1 MGLIALK
8 NNILNKKSSKLKNIG
23 LFLFFLY
30 YFCANL
36 LPISFY
42 SMRFLYVLLVFVLSF
57 SAQSQSV
64 SGIVNDENGKPISDV
79 LIRDLVSQT
88 HAHTDINGKFTL
100 EETKVND
107 SLQISKQ
114 GFITQTI
121 LLSSNDFLSIQLEE
135 KPFMLEEVRITNNLK
150 YLNTISKIDLEIQP
164 ISNSQDLLRKVPGLF
179 IGQHA
184 GGGKAEQIFLRG
196 FDCDHGTDINVS
208 VDGMPVNMVS
218 HAHGQGYADLHFV
231 IPETVDNIDFDKGSY
246 FVDKGDF
253 TTAGYV
259 GFNTKKALDKNT
271 ISFEGGQ
278 FDTFRTVALF
288 NLLNKENQSAYFAGE
303 YMMTNGYFDAPQNFN
318 RINLFGKYSAKM
330 ANGDK
335 LALSVSHFKS
345 QWDASGQIPDR
356 AVNDGTISHFGA
368 IDPNEGG
375 NTSRTNFNLQYDA
388 VVDENTHIKNSVYL
402 SKYDFELYS
411 NFTFF
416 LNDPVNGDQIR
427 QKENRTIVG
436 FQSEYNQKF
445 NDKWLFKLAAGL
457 RNDNNKDVELSHTLN
472 RKTVLDYLSLG
483 TVNQTNLF
491 AYTSFD
497 FTSGKWLINSGVR
510 LDYFKF
516 GYEDQLASTYTNQTQ
531 TKAIVSPKLN
541 FSYTQNESLQYFLK
555 LGKGFHSNDTRVVV
569 AQLGQKILPE
579 TYGAD
584 LGINW
589 KPFPRMIINS
599 AIWYLYL
606 AQEFVYVGDEAVVEP
621 SGKTARKGFD
631 FGFRYQ
637 LTNWLFW
644 NTDYTYTHA
653 RSIDEP
659 KGEDYLPLAP
669 VNTLVN
675 GFSVKNLK
683 GFSGSLRTR
692 FLGDRPANEDN
703 SVVAKGYCITDFS
716 VNYQIKK
723 VSIGL
728 NIDNIF
734 NTKWKETQFLTES
747 RLANETDPVEEIHF
761 TAGTPFN
768 ARLILK
774 YSW

>member
-1 MGLIALK
+1 
-8 NNILNKKSSKLKNIG
+8 
-23 LFLFFLY
+23 
-30 YFCANL
+30 
-36 LPISFY
+36 
-42 SMRFLYVLLVFVLSF
+42 MRFLLFFSIFILSF
-57 SAQSQSV
+57 SAQSQTI
-64 SGIVNDENGKPISDV
+64 SGIIKDGSGKPLSDV
-79 LIRDLVSQT
+79 LIRDLISKT
-88 HAHTDINGKFTL
+88 HAHSDINGKFIL
-100 EETKVND
+100 EETKIDD
-107 SLQISKQ
+107 SLQISKE
-114 GFITQTI
+114 GFITQKIKLFST
-121 LLSSNDFLSIQLEE
+121 DFLSIQLEE
-135 KPFMLEEVRITNNLK
+135 KPFLLEEVTITNNLK

-196 FDCDHGTDINVS
+196 FDCDHGTDINVT

-253 TTAGYV
+253 TTAGFV
-259 GFNTKKALDKNT
+259 GFNTKNALQNSSL
-271 ISFEGGQ
+271 SFEGGQ

-303 YMMTNGYFDAPQNFN
+303 YMMTDGYFDAPQNFN

-330 ANGDK
+330 NNGDK
-335 LALSVSHFKS
+335 LAILVSHFKS
-345 QWDASGQIPDR
+345 EWDASGQIPDR
-356 AVNDGTISHFGA
+356 AVNDGTISHYGA

-375 NTSRTNFNLQYDA
+375 NTGRTNFNLQYYA
-388 VVDENTHIKNSVYL
+388 KIDENTHIKNNAYL

-416 LNDPVNGDQIR
+416 LNDPVNGDQIK

-436 FQSEYNQKF
+436 FQSEYNERF
-445 NDKWLFKLAAGL
+445 SDKWLFKLGAGL

-483 TVNQTNLF
+483 NINQTNLF

-497 FTSGKWLINSGVR
+497 FTSGKWLINSGMR

-516 GYEDQLASTYTNQTQ
+516 GYEDQLAAVYTNQTQ
-531 TKAIVSPKLN
+531 TKAIISPKLN
-541 FSYTQNESLQYFLK
+541 FLYTQNDNLQYFLK
-555 LGKGFHSNDTRVVV
+555 LGKGFHSNDTRVVA
-569 AQLGQKILPE
+569 AQKGEKILPE

-589 KPFPRMIINS
+589 KPFPRMIVNC
-599 AIWYLYL
+599 AVWYLYL
-606 AQEFVYVGDEAVVEP
+606 AQEFVYVGDEAIVEP
-621 SGKTARKGFD
+621 GGKTERKGFD

-659 KGEDYLPLAP
+659 KGNDYLPLAP
-669 VNTLVN
+669 VHTLMN
-675 GFSVKNLK
+675 GFSVKDLK

-723 VSIGL
+723 VSIGV

-747 RLANETDPVEEIHF
+747 RLANEADPVEEIHF

>member
-1 MGLIALK
+1 M
-8 NNILNKKSSKLKNIG
+8 
-23 LFLFFLY
+23 
-30 YFCANL
+30 
-36 LPISFY
+36 
-42 SMRFLYVLLVFVLSF
+42 
-57 SAQSQSV
+57 
-64 SGIVNDENGKPISDV
+64 
-79 LIRDLVSQT
+79 
-88 HAHTDINGKFTL
+88 
-100 EETKVND
+100 
-107 SLQISKQ
+107 
-114 GFITQTI
+114 
-121 LLSSNDFLSIQLEE
+121 
-135 KPFMLEEVRITNNLK
+135 
-150 YLNTISKIDLEIQP
+150 EIQP
-164 ISNSQDLLRKVPGLF
+164 VSNSQDLMRKVPGLF

-231 IPETVDNIDFDKGSY
+231 IPETVDKIDFDKGSY
-246 FVDKGDF
+246 FAEKGDF
-253 TTAGYV
+253 TTAGYI
-259 GFNTKKALDKNT
+259 GFTTKEALST
-271 ISFEGGQ
+271 SAVSFEAGQ

-288 NLLNKENQSAYFAGE
+288 NLLHTENQSAYFAGE
-303 YMMTNGYFDAPQNFN
+303 YMMTDGYFDVPQNFN
-318 RINLFGKYSAKM
+318 RINLFAKYSAKTS
-330 ANGDK
+330 NGDK
-335 LALSVSHFKS
+335 MAVSLSHFTS

-356 AVNDGTISHFGA
+356 TVKDGTISHFGA

-375 NTSRTNFNLQYDA
+375 NTARTNFNLQYDSKI
-388 VVDENTHIKNSVYL
+388 DDHSHIKNNAYL

-416 LNDPVNGDQIR
+416 LNDPVNGDQIK
-427 QKENRTIVG
+427 QKENRTIIG
-436 FQSEYNQKF
+436 FQSEYNNKLSD
-445 NDKWLFKLAAGL
+445 NWLFKLGAGL

-472 RKTVLDYLSLG
+472 RKTVLEYLSLG
-483 TVNQTNLF
+483 DVNQSNLF
-491 AYTSFD
+491 AYSSFD
-497 FTSGKWLINSGVR
+497 FTSGKWLVSSGVR

-516 GYEDQLASTYTNQTQ
+516 GYEDQLTTAYTNQTQ
-531 TKAIVSPKLN
+531 TKAIVSPKLS
-541 FSYTQNESLQYFLK
+541 FLYTQNKTLQYFLK

-569 AQLGQKILPE
+569 QKGEKILPE

-584 LGINW
+584 LGVNW

-599 AIWYLYL
+599 AVWYLYL
-606 AQEFVYVGDEAVVEP
+606 AQEFVYVGDEAVVERG
-621 SGKTARKGFD
+621 GKTHRKGFD

-637 LTNWLFW
+637 FTNWLFW

-659 KGEDYLPLAP
+659 KGENYLPLAP
-669 VNTLVN
+669 VHTLTS
-675 GFSVKNLK
+675 GLSVKELH

-703 SVVAKGYCITDFS
+703 SVLAKGYCITDFS

-723 VSIGL
+723 ITVGI

-734 NTKWKETQFLTES
+734 DTKWKETQFLTET

>member
-1 MGLIALK
+1 MR
-8 NNILNKKSSKLKNIG
+8 
-23 LFLFFLY
+23 
-30 YFCANL
+30 L
-36 LPISFY
+36 LLLCSVIFISF
-42 SMRFLYVLLVFVLSF
+42 SVK
-57 SAQSQSV
+57 SQSV
-64 SGIVNDENGKPISDV
+64 SGVVNDAAGKPLSDV
-79 LIRDLVSQT
+79 LIRDLISKT

-100 EETKVND
+100 EEARPED
-107 SLQISKQ
+107 SLQVSKQ
-114 GFITQTI
+114 GFITQKI
-121 LLSSNDFLSIQLEE
+121 KLSSNDFLAVQLNE
-135 KPFMLEEVRITNNLK
+135 KPFLLEEVTITNNLK

-196 FDCDHGTDINVS
+196 FDCDHGTDINVA

-231 IPETVDNIDFDKGSY
+231 IPETVDNIDFNKGSY
-246 FVDKGDF
+246 FADKGDF
-253 TTAGYV
+253 TTAGFV
-259 GFNTKKALDKNT
+259 GFNTKNALQNSSV
-271 ISFEGGQ
+271 SFEGGQ

-303 YMMTNGYFDAPQNFN
+303 YMMTEGYFDAPQNFN
-318 RINLFGKYSAKM
+318 RINLFGKYAAKM
-330 ANGDK
+330 TNGDK

-356 AVNDGTISHFGA
+356 AVNDGTISHYGA

-375 NTSRTNFNLQYDA
+375 NTGRTNFNLQYDA
-388 VVDENTHIKNSVYL
+388 QIDENTHIKNTAYL

-416 LNDPVNGDQIR
+416 LNDPVNGDQIK

-436 FQSEYNQKF
+436 FQSEYNQKL
-445 NDKWLFKLAAGL
+445 NEKWLFKLGAGL

-483 TVNQTNLF
+483 NVNQTNLF
-491 AYTSFD
+491 TYSSLD
-497 FTSGKWLINSGVR
+497 FISGRWLVNGGLR

-516 GYEDQLASTYTNQTQ
+516 GYEDQLAPTYTNQTQ

-541 FSYTQNESLQYFLK
+541 FLYTQNEKLQYFLK
-555 LGKGFHSNDTRVVV
+555 LGKGFHSNDTRVAV
-569 AQLGQKILPE
+569 AQKGEKNLPE

-599 AIWYLYL
+599 AVWYLYL

-621 SGKTARKGFD
+621 SGKTERKGFD

-644 NTDYTYTHA
+644 NTDYTYTRA

-659 KGEDYLPLAP
+659 KGNDYLPLAP
-669 VNTLVN
+669 VHTLMN
-675 GFSVKNLK
+675 GFSVKDLK

-692 FLGDRPANEDN
+692 FLADRPANEDN
-703 SVVAKGYCITDFS
+703 SVIAKGYCITDFS

-723 VSIGL
+723 ISIGV

-734 NTKWKETQFLTES
+734 DTKWKETQFLTES
-747 RLANETDPVEEIHF
+747 RLAAETDPVEEIHF

>member
-1 MGLIALK
+1 MR
-8 NNILNKKSSKLKNIG
+8 
-23 LFLFFLY
+23 FLFF
-30 YFCANL
+30 F
-36 LPISFY
+36 S
-42 SMRFLYVLLVFVLSF
+42 VFILTF
-57 SAQSQSV
+57 SAKSQAV
-64 SGIVNDENGKPISDV
+64 SGTVNGANGKPLSDV
-79 LIRDLVSQT
+79 LIRNLIFKT

-100 EETKVND
+100 EETKIGD
-107 SLQISKQ
+107 SLQISEQ
-114 GFITQTI
+114 GFITQKI
-121 LLSSNDFLSIQLEE
+121 KLLSNENLSIQLEE
-135 KPFMLEEVRITNNLK
+135 KPFLLEEVTITNNLK

-164 ISNSQDLLRKVPGLF
+164 VSNSQDLLRKVPGLF

-196 FDCDHGTDINVS
+196 FDCDHGTDINVT

-246 FVDKGDF
+246 FADKGDF

-259 GFNTKKALDKNT
+259 GFNTKNALQNSSL
-271 ISFEGGQ
+271 SFEGGQ

-303 YMMTNGYFDAPQNFN
+303 YMMTDGYFDASQNFN
-318 RINLFGKYSAKM
+318 RINLFGKYAAKM
-330 ANGDK
+330 NNGDK
-335 LALSVSHFKS
+335 LTIAVSHFKS

-356 AVNDGTISHFGA
+356 AVNDGTISHYGA

-375 NTSRTNFNLQYDA
+375 NTGRTNFNLQYDA
-388 VVDENTHIKNSVYL
+388 KIDENTHIKNTAYL

-416 LNDPVNGDQIR
+416 LNDPVNGDQIK
-427 QKENRTIVG
+427 QKENRAIVG
-436 FQSEYNQKF
+436 FQSEYNEKLSE
-445 NDKWLFKLAAGL
+445 KWLFKLGAGL

-472 RKTVLDYLSLG
+472 RKTVLEYLSLG

-491 AYTSFD
+491 TYSSLD
-497 FTSGKWLINSGVR
+497 FTSGKWLINGGLR

-541 FSYTQNESLQYFLK
+541 FLYTQNDKLQYFLK

-569 AQLGQKILPE
+569 AQKGEKILPE

-621 SGKTARKGFD
+621 SGKTERKGFD

-653 RSIDEP
+653 RSIDES
-659 KGEDYLPLAP
+659 KGNDYLPLAP
-669 VNTLVN
+669 VHTLMN
-675 GFSVKNLK
+675 GFSVKDLK

-723 VSIGL
+723 VSIGV

>member
-1 MGLIALK
+1 MKFLAAFVCF
-8 NNILNKKSSKLKNIG
+8 ILS
-23 LFLFFLY
+23 
-30 YFCANL
+30 
-36 LPISFY
+36 IS
-42 SMRFLYVLLVFVLSF
+42 L
-57 SAQSQSV
+57 QSQSLN
-64 SGIVNDENGKPISDV
+64 GLIKDDRGKPLSDV
-79 LIRDLVSQT
+79 LVRDLVSKT
-88 HAHTDINGKFTL
+88 HAHTDSSGKFML
-100 EETKVND
+100 ENAVIGD

-114 GFITQTI
+114 EFVTQKII
-121 LLSSNDFLSIQLEE
+121 LTSFDFLTISLGE
-135 KPFMLEEVRITNNLK
+135 KPFLLEEVTITSSLK

-231 IPETVDNIDFDKGSY
+231 IPETVDNIDFNKGSY

-253 TTAGYV
+253 TTAGFV
-259 GFNTKKALDKNT
+259 GFNTKNALQNSSL
-271 ISFEGGQ
+271 SFEGGQ
-278 FDTFRTVALF
+278 FDTFRSVALF
-288 NLLNKENQSAYFAGE
+288 NLLSNENQSAYFAGE

-330 ANGDK
+330 KNGDK

-375 NTSRTNFNLQYDA
+375 TTGRSNFNLQYDA
-388 VVDENTHIKNSVYL
+388 RIDEDTHIKNTAYL

-416 LNDPVNGDQIR
+416 LNDPVNGDQIK

-436 FQSEYNQKF
+436 FESQYNDQL
-445 NDKWLFKLAAGL
+445 NDKWLFKLGAGI
-457 RNDNNKDVELSHTLN
+457 RNDSNKDVELSHTVN
-472 RKTVLDYLSLG
+472 RKTVLEYLSLG
-483 TVNQTNLF
+483 NVNQTNLF
-491 AYTSFD
+491 SYSSLD
-497 FTSGKWLINSGVR
+497 FTSGKWLINGGLR

-516 GYEDQLASTYTNQTQ
+516 GYEDQLAATYTNQTQ
-531 TKAIVSPKLN
+531 SKAILSPKLS
-541 FSYTQNESLQYFLK
+541 FLYTQNEKLQYFLK
-555 LGKGFHSNDTRVVV
+555 MGKGFHSNDTRVVV
-569 AQLGQKILPE
+569 AQKGEKILPE

-589 KPFPRMIINS
+589 KPFPRMIVNS
-599 AIWYLYL
+599 AVWYLYL

-621 SGKTARKGFD
+621 SGKTRRAGFD

-644 NTDYTYTHA
+644 NTDYTYSHA

-659 KGEDYLPLAP
+659 KGNDYLPLAP
-669 VNTLVN
+669 VHTVMN
-675 GFSVKNLK
+675 GFSVKDLK

-703 SVVAKGYCITDFS
+703 SVTAKGYCITDFS
-716 VNYQIKK
+716 VNYQIRKMS
-723 VSIGL
+723 VGI

-747 RLANETDPVEEIHF
+747 RLAGETDPVEEIHF
-761 TAGTPFN
+761 TAGTPFS

>member
-1 MGLIALK
+1 MK
-8 NNILNKKSSKLKNIG
+8 H
-23 LFLFFLY
+23 LFLFGVML
-30 YFCANL
+30 
-36 LPISFY
+36 
-42 SMRFLYVLLVFVLSF
+42 F
-57 SAQSQSV
+57 SYALQAQNIKGV
-64 SGIVNDENGKPISDV
+64 VNDENGKPLQEV
-79 LIRDLVSQT
+79 LIRNLNSKT
-88 HAHTDINGKFTL
+88 HAHSDNYGKFIVENSNL
-100 EETKVND
+100 ND
-107 SLQISKQ
+107 SLEVSKQ
-114 GFITQTI
+114 GFVTQRVKVDHTDSFSIT
-121 LLSSNDFLSIQLEE
+121 LNE
-135 KPFMLEEVRITNNLK
+135 KPFLLEEVTITNTLK

-164 ISNSQDLLRKVPGLF
+164 ISNSQDLMRKVPGLF

-196 FDCDHGTDINVS
+196 FDCDHGTDISVS

-246 FVDKGDF
+246 FADKGDF
-253 TTAGYV
+253 TTAGYI
-259 GFNTKKALDKNT
+259 GFNTKKALDKSSV
-271 ISFEGGQ
+271 SFEIGQ

-303 YMMTNGYFDAPQNFN
+303 YMMTDGYFDAPQNFN
-318 RINLFGKYSAKM
+318 RINLFGKYAAKL
-330 ANGDK
+330 NSGDK
-335 LALSVSHFKS
+335 LAISLSHFTSK
-345 QWDASGQIPDR
+345 WDASGQIPDR
-356 AVNDGTISHFGA
+356 AVNDGSISHFGA
-368 IDPNEGG
+368 IDSNEGG
-375 NTSRTNFNLQYDA
+375 NTSRTNLNLQYDSKI
-388 VVDENTHIKNSVYL
+388 DEVSQIKNTAFI

-411 NFTFF
+411 NFTFY
-416 LNDPVNGDQIR
+416 LNDPVNGDQIK
-427 QKENRTIVG
+427 QKDNRTIVG
-436 FQSEYNQKF
+436 FQSEYDRKL
-445 NDKWLFKLAAGL
+445 NDKWNFKLGAGL

-472 RKTVLDYLSLG
+472 RSTVLEYLSLG
-483 TVNQTNLF
+483 NVNQTNLYS
-491 AYTSFD
+491 YTGLEFI
-497 FTSGKWLINSGVR
+497 SGKWLINPGLR
-510 LDYFKF
+510 FDYLKF
-516 GYEDQLASTYTNQTQ
+516 NYEDQLAPELGNQAQ

-541 FSYTQNESLQYFLK
+541 FLYTQNNTLQYFLK
-555 LGKGFHSNDTRVVV
+555 LGKGFHSNDARVVIV
-569 AQLGQKILPE
+569 QKAQEILPE
-579 TYGAD
+579 SYGAD

-621 SGKTARKGFD
+621 SGKTERKGFD

-653 RSIDEP
+653 RAIDES
-659 KGEDYLPLAP
+659 KGNDYLPLAP
-669 VNTLVN
+669 VNTLTS
-675 GFSVKNLK
+675 GLSVKDLK

-734 NTKWKETQFLTES
+734 DTKWKETQFLTES

>member
-1 MGLIALK
+1 MR
-8 NNILNKKSSKLKNIG
+8 
-23 LFLFFLY
+23 FLFF
-30 YFCANL
+30 F
-36 LPISFY
+36 S
-42 SMRFLYVLLVFVLSF
+42 VFILSF
-57 SAQSQSV
+57 SAKSQAV
-64 SGIVNDENGKPISDV
+64 SGTVNDADGKPLSDV
-79 LIRDLVSQT
+79 LIRDLISKT

-100 EETKVND
+100 EKTKNDD

-114 GFITQTI
+114 GFITQKI
-121 LLSSNDFLSIQLEE
+121 KLSTTDLLSIQLEE
-135 KPFMLEEVRITNNLK
+135 KPFFLEEVTITNNLK

-164 ISNSQDLLRKVPGLF
+164 VSNSQDLLRKVPGLF

-196 FDCDHGTDINVS
+196 FDCDHGTDINVT

-259 GFNTKKALDKNT
+259 GFNTKNALQNSSL
-271 ISFEGGQ
+271 SFEGGQ

-303 YMMTNGYFDAPQNFN
+303 YMMTDGYFDAPQNFN
-318 RINLFGKYSAKM
+318 RINLFGKYAAKM
-330 ANGDK
+330 NNGDK
-335 LALSVSHFKS
+335 LAIAVSHFKS

-356 AVNDGTISHFGA
+356 AVNDGTISHYGA

-375 NTSRTNFNLQYDA
+375 NTGRTNFNLQYDA
-388 VVDENTHIKNSVYL
+388 KIDENTHIKNTAYW

-416 LNDPVNGDQIR
+416 LNDPVNGDQIK
-427 QKENRTIVG
+427 QKESRTIVG
-436 FQSEYNQKF
+436 FQSEYNEKL
-445 NDKWLFKLAAGL
+445 NEKWFFKLGAGL

-483 TVNQTNLF
+483 NVNQTNLF
-491 AYTSFD
+491 TYTSFD

-510 LDYFKF
+510 VDYFKF

-541 FSYTQNESLQYFLK
+541 FLYTQNDKLQYFLK

-569 AQLGQKILPE
+569 AQKGEKILPE

-589 KPFPRMIINS
+589 KPFPRMIVNS

-621 SGKTARKGFD
+621 SGKTERKGFD

-659 KGEDYLPLAP
+659 KGNDYLPLAP
-669 VNTLVN
+669 VHTLMN
-675 GFSVKNLK
+675 GFSVKDLK

-723 VSIGL
+723 VSIGI

>member
-1 MGLIALK
+1 MR
-8 NNILNKKSSKLKNIG
+8 
-23 LFLFFLY
+23 
-30 YFCANL
+30 L
-36 LPISFY
+36 LLSVFV
-42 SMRFLYVLLVFVLSF
+42 FFVLSF
-57 SAQSQSV
+57 SVKGQSV
-64 SGIVNDENGKPISDV
+64 IGFVTDANGKQLNDV
-79 LIRDLVSQT
+79 LIYNLTLKMHS
-88 HAHTDINGKFTL
+88 HTDNTGKFII
-100 EETKVND
+100 ENTKTED
-107 SLQISKQ
+107 SLQISKP
-114 GFITQTI
+114 GFITKKIKVQSSD
-121 LLSSNDFLSIQLEE
+121 LLLITLYE
-135 KPFMLEEVRITNNLK
+135 KPFLLEEVTITNNLK

-164 ISNSQDLLRKVPGLF
+164 ILNSQDLMRKVPGLF

-231 IPETVDNIDFDKGSY
+231 IPETVDKIDFDKGSY
-246 FVDKGDF
+246 FAEKGDF
-253 TTAGYV
+253 TTAGYI
-259 GFNTKKALDKNT
+259 GFSTKNVLENSSV
-271 ISFEGGQ
+271 SFEAGQ

-288 NLLNKENQSAYFAGE
+288 NLFHTENQSAYFAGE
-303 YMMTNGYFDAPQNFN
+303 YMMTDGYFDAPQNFN
-318 RINLFGKYSAKM
+318 RINLFAKYTAKM
-330 ANGDK
+330 NNGDK
-335 LALSVSHFKS
+335 IAVSLSHFTS

-375 NTSRTNFNLQYDA
+375 NTGRSNFNLQYDSKI
-388 VVDENTHIKNSVYL
+388 DDNSQIKNTAYL
-402 SKYDFELYS
+402 SKYDFELFS

-416 LNDPVNGDQIR
+416 LNDPVNGDRIK
-427 QKENRTIVG
+427 QKENRTIIG
-436 FQSEYNQKF
+436 FQSEYDNKLS
-445 NDKWLFKLAAGL
+445 DKWLFKLGAGL
-457 RNDNNKDVELSHTLN
+457 RNDNNKDVELSHTIN

-483 TVNQTNLF
+483 DVNQTNLF
-491 AYTSFD
+491 TYTSFD
-497 FTSGKWLINSGVR
+497 FTSGKWLINSGLR

-516 GYEDQLASTYTNQTQ
+516 GYEDQLAPTYTNQTQ
-531 TKAIVSPKLN
+531 TKAILSPKLS
-541 FSYTQNESLQYFLK
+541 FLYTQNKTLQYFLK

-569 AQLGQKILPE
+569 AQKGEKILPE

-589 KPFPRMIINS
+589 KPFPRMIINT

-621 SGKTARKGFD
+621 SGKTQRKGFD

-637 LTNWLFW
+637 FTNWLFW
-644 NTDYTYTHA
+644 NTDYTYTNA
-653 RSIDEP
+653 RSIDGP
-659 KGEDYLPLAP
+659 KGEDHLPLAP
-669 VNTLVN
+669 VHTLTS
-675 GFSVKNLK
+675 GLSVKDLK

-723 VSIGL
+723 VTVGI

-734 NTKWKETQFLTES
+734 DTRWKETQFLTET

>member
-1 MGLIALK
+1 MR
-8 NNILNKKSSKLKNIG
+8 S
-23 LFLFFLY
+23 
-30 YFCANL
+30 L
-36 LPISFY
+36 LAFGIFVFSY
-42 SMRFLYVLLVFVLSF
+42 SVQ
-57 SAQSQSV
+57 AQSV
-64 SGIVNDENGKPISDV
+64 SGVISSSDGKTVSDV
-79 LIRDLVSQT
+79 LIRNLISKM
-88 HAHTDINGKFTL
+88 HAHTDISGKFTL
-100 EETKVND
+100 EETNIGD

-114 GFITQTI
+114 GFISQKI
-121 LLSSNDFLSIQLEE
+121 KLLSSDQLSIQLEQ
-135 KPFMLEEVRITNNLK
+135 KPFLLEEVTITNSLK

-164 ISNSQDLLRKVPGLF
+164 VSNSQDLLRKVPGLF

-196 FDCDHGTDINVS
+196 FDCDHGTDINVT

-253 TTAGYV
+253 TTAGFV
-259 GFNTKKALDKNT
+259 GFNTKNALQNSS

-303 YMMTNGYFDAPQNFN
+303 YMMTDGYFDAPQNFN
-318 RINLFGKYSAKM
+318 RINLFGKYAAKM
-330 ANGDK
+330 NNGDK
-335 LALSVSHFKS
+335 LAIVVSHFKS

-356 AVNDGTISHFGA
+356 AVNDGTISHYGA
-368 IDPNEGG
+368 IDSNEGG
-375 NTSRTNFNLQYDA
+375 NTGRINFNLQYDPII
-388 VVDENTHIKNSVYL
+388 DENSHIKNTAYWT
-402 SKYDFELYS
+402 KYDFELYS

-416 LNDPVNGDQIR
+416 LNDPINGDQIK

-436 FQSEYNQKF
+436 FQSEYNQKL
-445 NDKWLFKLAAGL
+445 NEKWVFKLGVGL

-472 RKTVLDYLSLG
+472 RKTVLEYLSLG
-483 TVNQTNLF
+483 NVNQTNLF
-491 AYTSFD
+491 SYSSLD
-497 FTSGKWLINSGVR
+497 FVSGKWLINGGLR

-531 TKAIVSPKLN
+531 TKGIVSPKLN
-541 FSYTQNESLQYFLK
+541 FLYTQNDKLQYFLK
-555 LGKGFHSNDTRVVV
+555 LGKGFHSNDNRVVV
-569 AQLGQKILPE
+569 AQKGKKILPE

-589 KPFPRMIINS
+589 KPFPRMILNS
-599 AIWYLYL
+599 AVWYLYL

-621 SGKTARKGFD
+621 SGKTERKGFD

-659 KGEDYLPLAP
+659 KGNEYLPLAP
-669 VNTLVN
+669 VHTLMN
-675 GFSVKNLK
+675 GFSVKDLK

-703 SVVAKGYCITDFS
+703 SVAAKGYCITDFS

-723 VSIGL
+723 VSIGI
-728 NIDNIF
+728 NIDNVF

-747 RLANETDPVEEIHF
+747 RLASETDPVEEIHF
-761 TAGTPFN
+761 TAGRPFN

>member
-1 MGLIALK
+1 MR
-8 NNILNKKSSKLKNIG
+8 S
-23 LFLFFLY
+23 
-30 YFCANL
+30 L
-36 LPISFY
+36 LAFGIFVFSY
-42 SMRFLYVLLVFVLSF
+42 SVQ
-57 SAQSQSV
+57 AQSV
-64 SGIVNDENGKPISDV
+64 SGVISSSDGKTVSDV
-79 LIRDLVSQT
+79 LIRNLISKM
-88 HAHTDINGKFTL
+88 HAHTDISGKFTL
-100 EETKVND
+100 EETNIGD

-114 GFITQTI
+114 GFISQKI
-121 LLSSNDFLSIQLEE
+121 KLLSSDQLSIQLEQ
-135 KPFMLEEVRITNNLK
+135 KPFLLEEVTITNSLK

-164 ISNSQDLLRKVPGLF
+164 VSNSQDLLRKVPGLF

-196 FDCDHGTDINVS
+196 FDCDHGTDINVT

-253 TTAGYV
+253 TTAGFV
-259 GFNTKKALDKNT
+259 GFNTKNALQNSS

-303 YMMTNGYFDAPQNFN
+303 YMMTDGYFDAPQNFN
-318 RINLFGKYSAKM
+318 RINLFGKYAAKM
-330 ANGDK
+330 NNGDK
-335 LALSVSHFKS
+335 LAIVVSHFKS

-356 AVNDGTISHFGA
+356 AVNDGTISYYGA
-368 IDPNEGG
+368 IDSNEGG
-375 NTSRTNFNLQYDA
+375 NTGRINFNLQYDPII
-388 VVDENTHIKNSVYL
+388 DENSHIKNTAYWT
-402 SKYDFELYS
+402 KYDFELYS

-416 LNDPVNGDQIR
+416 LNDPINGDQIK

-436 FQSEYNQKF
+436 FQSEYNQKL
-445 NDKWLFKLAAGL
+445 NEKWVFKLGVGL

-472 RKTVLDYLSLG
+472 RKTVLEYLSLG
-483 TVNQTNLF
+483 NVNQTNLF
-491 AYTSFD
+491 SYSSLD
-497 FTSGKWLINSGVR
+497 FVSGKWLINGGLR

-531 TKAIVSPKLN
+531 TKGIVSPKLN
-541 FSYTQNESLQYFLK
+541 FLYTQNDKLQYFLK

-569 AQLGQKILPE
+569 AQKGKKILPE

-589 KPFPRMIINS
+589 KPFPRMILNS
-599 AIWYLYL
+599 AVWYLYL

-621 SGKTARKGFD
+621 SGKTERKGFD

-659 KGEDYLPLAP
+659 KGNEYLPLAP
-669 VNTLVN
+669 VHTLMN
-675 GFSVKNLK
+675 GFSVKDLK

-703 SVVAKGYCITDFS
+703 SVAAKGYCITDFS

-723 VSIGL
+723 VSIGI

-747 RLANETDPVEEIHF
+747 RLASETDPVEEIHF
-761 TAGTPFN
+761 TAGRPFN

>member
-1 MGLIALK
+1 MRL
-8 NNILNKKSSKLKNIG
+8 
-23 LFLFFLY
+23 LFVFVF
-30 YFCANL
+30 
-36 LPISFY
+36 
-42 SMRFLYVLLVFVLSF
+42 FVLSF
-57 SAQSQSV
+57 SVNAQSVTGTV
-64 SGIVNDENGKPISDV
+64 SDEKGKALSDV
-79 LIRDLVSQT
+79 LVRNLMSKS
-88 HAHTDINGKFTL
+88 HAHTDSTGKFTL
-100 EETKVND
+100 DNTKGQD
-107 SLQISKQ
+107 SIEISKENY
-114 GFITQTI
+114 QTKSMKVTASDLAVI
-121 LLSSNDFLSIQLEE
+121 VLNE
-135 KPFMLEEVRITNNLK
+135 KPFLLEEVTITSSLK

-253 TTAGYV
+253 TTAGFV
-259 GFNTKKALDKNT
+259 GFNTKNT
-271 ISFEGGQ
+271 LHNSSLSFEGGQ

-288 NLLNKENQSAYFAGE
+288 NLLSNENQSAYFAAE

-330 ANGDK
+330 NNGDK
-335 LALSVSHFKS
+335 LTLSVSHFKS

-375 NTSRTNFNLQYDA
+375 NTGRTNFNLQYDA
-388 VVDENTHIKNSVYL
+388 RIDEDTHIKNTAYL

-416 LNDPVNGDQIR
+416 LNDALNGDQIK

-436 FQSEYNQKF
+436 FQSEYNEKL
-445 NDKWLFKLAAGL
+445 NDKWLFKLGAGL
-457 RNDNNKDVELSHTLN
+457 RNDSNKDVELSHTLN
-472 RKTVLDYLSLG
+472 RKTVLEYLSLG
-483 TVNQTNLF
+483 NVNQTNLF
-491 AYTSFD
+491 SYSSLD
-497 FTSGKWLINSGVR
+497 FTSGKWLINAGLR

-531 TKAIVSPKLN
+531 SKAILSPKLN
-541 FSYTQNESLQYFLK
+541 FLYTQKEKLQYFLK
-555 LGKGFHSNDTRVVV
+555 IGKGFHSNDTRVVV
-569 AQLGQKILPE
+569 AQKGEKILPE

-584 LGINW
+584 LGFNW
-589 KPFPRMIINS
+589 KPFPRMIVNS

-621 SGKTARKGFD
+621 SGKTQRAGFD

-659 KGEDYLPLAP
+659 KGNDYLPLAP
-669 VNTLVN
+669 VHTLMN
-675 GFSVKNLK
+675 GFSIKDLK

-716 VNYQIKK
+716 VNYQIRK
-723 VSIGL
+723 VSVGI

-747 RLANETDPVEEIHF
+747 RLASETDPVEEIHF
-761 TAGTPFN
+761 TAGTPFS

>member
-1 MGLIALK
+1 MCITCCFIFVLLSIAFDAV
-8 NNILNKKSSKLKNIG
+8 IR
-23 LFLFFLY
+23 LFLRGIFIPLF
-30 YFCANL
+30 
-36 LPISFY
+36 
-42 SMRFLYVLLVFVLSF
+42 MRFLVFFGFLILSF
-57 SAQSQSV
+57 AVKAQSVTGTV
-64 SGIVNDENGKPISDV
+64 SDEKGKALSDV
-79 LIRDLVSQT
+79 LVRNLMSKS
-88 HAHTDINGKFTL
+88 HAHTDSTGKFTL
-100 EETKVND
+100 DNTKAQD
-107 SLQISKQ
+107 SIEISKESY
-114 GFITQTI
+114 QTKSMKVTDSDLAVI
-121 LLSSNDFLSIQLEE
+121 FLDE
-135 KPFMLEEVRITNNLK
+135 KPFLLEEVTITNSLK

-253 TTAGYV
+253 TTAGFV
-259 GFNTKKALDKNT
+259 GFNTKNALQNSSL
-271 ISFEGGQ
+271 SFEGGQ

-288 NLLNKENQSAYFAGE
+288 NLLSKENQSAYFAGE
-303 YMMTNGYFDAPQNFN
+303 YMMTDGYFDAPQNFN

-330 ANGDK
+330 NNGDK

-375 NTSRTNFNLQYDA
+375 NTGRTNFNLQYDA
-388 VVDENTHIKNSVYL
+388 RIDEDTHIKNTAYL

-416 LNDPVNGDQIR
+416 LNDALNGDQIK

-436 FQSEYNQKF
+436 FQSEYNEKL
-445 NDKWLFKLAAGL
+445 NDKWLFKIGAGL
-457 RNDNNKDVELSHTLN
+457 RNDSDKDVELSHTLN
-472 RKTVLDYLSLG
+472 RNTVLEYLSLG
-483 TVNQTNLF
+483 NVNQTNLF
-491 AYTSFD
+491 SYSSLD
-497 FTSGKWLINSGVR
+497 FTSGKWLVNGGLR

-516 GYEDQLASTYTNQTQ
+516 GYEDQLATTYTNQAQ
-531 TKAIVSPKLN
+531 TKTIVSPKLN
-541 FSYTQNESLQYFLK
+541 FLYTQNEKLQYFLK
-555 LGKGFHSNDTRVVV
+555 IGKGFHSNDTRVVV
-569 AQLGQKILPE
+569 AQKGEKILPE

-584 LGINW
+584 LGFNW
-589 KPFPRMIINS
+589 KPFPRMIVNS

-621 SGKTARKGFD
+621 SGKTQREGFD

-659 KGEDYLPLAP
+659 KGNDYLPLAP
-669 VNTLVN
+669 VHTLMN
-675 GFSVKNLK
+675 GFSIKDLK

-716 VNYQIKK
+716 VNYQIRK
-723 VSIGL
+723 VSLGI

-747 RLANETDPVEEIHF
+747 RLASESDPVEEIHF

>member
-1 MGLIALK
+1 MKFLAAFGCF
-8 NNILNKKSSKLKNIG
+8 ILS
-23 LFLFFLY
+23 
-30 YFCANL
+30 
-36 LPISFY
+36 IS
-42 SMRFLYVLLVFVLSF
+42 L
-57 SAQSQSV
+57 QSQSL
-64 SGIVNDENGKPISDV
+64 NGLIKDDRGTPISDV
-79 LIRDLVSQT
+79 LVRDLVSKT
-88 HAHTDINGKFTL
+88 HAHTDSSGKFTL
-100 EETKVND
+100 ENAVIGD

-114 GFITQTI
+114 EFVTQKII
-121 LLSSNDFLSIQLEE
+121 LTSFDFLTISLGE
-135 KPFMLEEVRITNNLK
+135 KPFLLEEVTITKSLK

-164 ISNSQDLLRKVPGLF
+164 ISNSQDLLRKVHGLF

-253 TTAGYV
+253 TTAGFV
-259 GFNTKKALDKNT
+259 GFNTKNALPNSLL
-271 ISFEGGQ
+271 SFEGGQ

-288 NLLNKENQSAYFAGE
+288 NLLSNENQSAYFAGE
-303 YMMTNGYFDAPQNFN
+303 YMMTDGYFDAPQNFN

-330 ANGDK
+330 NNGDK

-375 NTSRTNFNLQYDA
+375 NTGRTNFNLQYDA
-388 VVDENTHIKNSVYL
+388 RIDEDTHIKNTAYL

-416 LNDPVNGDQIR
+416 LNDPVNGDQIK

-436 FQSEYNQKF
+436 FQSEYNEKL
-445 NDKWLFKLAAGL
+445 NDKWLFKLGAGL
-457 RNDNNKDVELSHTLN
+457 RNDNNKNVELSHTVN
-472 RKTVLDYLSLG
+472 RNTVLEYLSLG
-483 TVNQTNLF
+483 NVNQTNLF
-491 AYTSFD
+491 SYSSLD
-497 FTSGKWLINSGVR
+497 FTSGKWLINGGLR

-516 GYEDQLASTYTNQTQ
+516 GYEDQLAEAYTNQTQ
-531 TKAIVSPKLN
+531 SKAILSPKLS
-541 FSYTQNESLQYFLK
+541 FLYTQNEKLQYFLK
-555 LGKGFHSNDTRVVV
+555 MGKGFHSNDTRVVV
-569 AQLGQKILPE
+569 AQKGEKILPE

-589 KPFPRMIINS
+589 KPFPRMIVNS
-599 AIWYLYL
+599 AVWYLYL

-621 SGKTARKGFD
+621 SGKTQREGFD

-644 NTDYTYTHA
+644 NTDYTYSHA
-653 RSIDEP
+653 RAIDEP
-659 KGEDYLPLAP
+659 KGNDYLPLAP
-669 VNTLVN
+669 VHTVMN
-675 GFSVKNLK
+675 GFSVKDLK

-703 SVVAKGYCITDFS
+703 SVTAKGYCITDFS
-716 VNYQIKK
+716 VNYQIRK
-723 VSIGL
+723 VSVGI

-734 NTKWKETQFLTES
+734 NTKWKETQFLTQT

>member
-1 MGLIALK
+1 
-8 NNILNKKSSKLKNIG
+8 
-23 LFLFFLY
+23 
-30 YFCANL
+30 
-36 LPISFY
+36 
-42 SMRFLYVLLVFVLSF
+42 MRLSLVFIVFIWSF
-57 SAQSQSV
+57 SAKAQSV
-64 SGIVNDENGKPISDV
+64 SGVVTTADGKALSDV
-79 LIRDLVSQT
+79 MLYNCSSKT
-88 HAHTDINGKFTL
+88 HAHSDRKGRFIL
-100 EETKVND
+100 ENTKTED
-107 SLQISKQ
+107 SLQVTKQ
-114 GFITQTI
+114 GYSTKKIKVSDTET
-121 LLSSNDFLSIQLEE
+121 LSVVLEE
-135 KPFMLEEVRITNNLK
+135 KSFLLEEVTITNNLK

-164 ISNSQDLLRKVPGLF
+164 ISNSQDLMRKVPGLF

-231 IPETVDNIDFDKGSY
+231 IPETVDKIDFDKGAY
-246 FVDKGDF
+246 FADKGDF
-253 TTAGYV
+253 TTAGYI
-259 GFNTKKALDKNT
+259 GFSTKEAIST
-271 ISFEGGQ
+271 SAVSFEAGQ
-278 FDTFRTVALF
+278 FDTFRTLALF
-288 NLLNKENQSAYFAGE
+288 NLLHTENQSAYFAGE
-303 YMMTNGYFDAPQNFN
+303 YMMTDGYFDAPQNFN
-318 RINLFGKYSAKM
+318 RINLFAKYSAKTS
-330 ANGDK
+330 NGDK
-335 LALSVSHFKS
+335 LAVSLSHFTS

-375 NTSRTNFNLQYDA
+375 NTARTNFNLQYDSRI
-388 VVDENTHIKNSVYL
+388 DEHSHIKNSAYL

-416 LNDPVNGDQIR
+416 LNDPVNGDQIK
-427 QKENRTIVG
+427 QKENRTIIG
-436 FQSEYNQKF
+436 FQSEYNNKL
-445 NDKWLFKLAAGL
+445 NDKWLFKLGAGL
-457 RNDNNKDVELSHTLN
+457 RNDNNKDVELSHTVN

-483 TVNQTNLF
+483 NLNQTNLF
-491 AYTSFD
+491 TYTSFD
-497 FTSGKWLINSGVR
+497 FTSGKWLVSSGVR

-516 GYEDQLASTYTNQTQ
+516 GYEDQLAPTYINQTQ
-531 TKAIVSPKLN
+531 TKAIVSPKLS
-541 FSYTQNESLQYFLK
+541 FLYTQNKTLQYFLK

-569 AQLGQKILPE
+569 AQKGEKILPE

-589 KPFPRMIINS
+589 KPFPRMIVNS
-599 AIWYLYL
+599 AVWYLYL
-606 AQEFVYVGDEAVVEP
+606 AQEFVYVGDEAVVERG
-621 SGKTARKGFD
+621 GKTQRKGFD

-669 VNTLVN
+669 VHTLTS
-675 GFSVKNLK
+675 GLSVKDLH

-723 VSIGL
+723 ITVGI

-734 NTKWKETQFLTES
+734 DTKWKETQFLTET

>member
-1 MGLIALK
+1 MRLLFV
-8 NNILNKKSSKLKNIG
+8 IG
-23 LFLFFLY
+23 IF
-30 YFCANL
+30 
-36 LPISFY
+36 I
-42 SMRFLYVLLVFVLSF
+42 LSF
-57 SAQSQSV
+57 SIKAQS
-64 SGIVNDENGKPISDV
+64 VNGV
-79 LIRDLVSQT
+79 V
-88 HAHTDINGKFTL
+88 TDINGKPLNDVMVYNFFSKVHAHSDVNGKFVL
-100 EETKVND
+100 ENTKSDD
-107 SLQISKQ
+107 SLRVTKQ
-114 GFITQTI
+114 GYVAKNIK
-121 LLSSNDFLSIQLEE
+121 LSNNEMLSIIIDE
-135 KPFMLEEVRITNNLK
+135 KSFLLEEVTITNNLK
-150 YLNTISKIDLEIQP
+150 YLNTISKIDFQIQP
-164 ISNSQDLLRKVPGLF
+164 ISNSQDLMRKIPGLF

-231 IPETVDNIDFDKGSY
+231 IPETVDKIDFDKGSY
-246 FVDKGDF
+246 FADKGDF
-253 TTAGYV
+253 TTAGYI
-259 GFNTKKALDKNT
+259 GFITKEKLDNSAV
-271 ISFEGGQ
+271 SFEVGQ

-288 NLLNKENQSAYFAGE
+288 NLLHTENQSAYFAGE
-303 YMMTNGYFDAPQNFN
+303 YMMTDGYFDAPQNFN
-318 RINLFGKYSAKM
+318 RINLFAKYTAKVN
-330 ANGDK
+330 NGDK
-335 LALSVSHFKS
+335 LAVSLSHFTS

-375 NTSRTNFNLQYDA
+375 TTGRTNFNLQYDSKI
-388 VVDENTHIKNSVYL
+388 DDKSQIKNSAYL
-402 SKYDFELYS
+402 SKYDFELFS

-416 LNDPVNGDQIR
+416 LNDPVNGDQIK
-427 QKENRTIVG
+427 QKENRTILG
-436 FQSEYNQKF
+436 FQSEYDRKINE
-445 NDKWLFKLAAGL
+445 KWFFKLGAGL
-457 RNDNNKDVELSHTLN
+457 RNDNNKDVELSHTVN

-483 TVNQTNLF
+483 NVNQSNLF
-491 AYTSFD
+491 TYTSFD
-497 FTSGKWLINSGVR
+497 FTSGKWLINSGLR

-516 GYEDQLASTYTNQTQ
+516 GYEDQLAPTYSNQTQ
-531 TKAIVSPKLN
+531 SKAILSPKLN
-541 FSYTQNESLQYFLK
+541 FLYTENTTLQYFLK
-555 LGKGFHSNDTRVVV
+555 MGKGFHSNDTRVVV
-569 AQLGQKILPE
+569 AQKGQEILPE

-584 LGINW
+584 IGINW
-589 KPFPRMIINS
+589 KPFPRMIVNS

-621 SGKTARKGFD
+621 SGQTERKGFD

-644 NTDYTYTHA
+644 NTDYTYTYA
-653 RSIDEP
+653 RSMDEP
-659 KGEDYLPLAP
+659 KGNDYLPLAP
-669 VNTLVN
+669 VHTLMN
-675 GFSVKNLK
+675 GISVKDLY

-723 VSIGL
+723 ISIGL

-734 NTKWKETQFLTES
+734 DTKWKETQFLTET

>member
-1 MGLIALK
+1 M
-8 NNILNKKSSKLKNIG
+8 
-23 LFLFFLY
+23 
-30 YFCANL
+30 
-36 LPISFY
+36 
-42 SMRFLYVLLVFVLSF
+42 SF
-57 SAQSQSV
+57 SVKSQSV
-64 SGIVNDENGKPISDV
+64 NGVVTDANGKPLNDVMIYNFISKV
-79 LIRDLVSQT
+79 HGHS
-88 HAHTDINGKFTL
+88 DISGKFVL
-100 EETKVND
+100 ENTKPED
-107 SLQISKQ
+107 SLRVTKQ
-114 GFITQTI
+114 GYVTKNTTI
-121 LLSSNDFLSIQLEE
+121 SNAEMLSIILDE
-135 KPFMLEEVRITNNLK
+135 KLFLLEEVTITNSLK
-150 YLNTISKIDLEIQP
+150 YLNTISKIDFEIQP
-164 ISNSQDLLRKVPGLF
+164 ISNSQDLMRKVPGLF

-196 FDCDHGTDINVS
+196 FDCDHGTDINVT

-231 IPETVDNIDFDKGSY
+231 IPETVDKIDFDKGSY
-246 FVDKGDF
+246 FADKGDF

-259 GFNTKKALDKNT
+259 GFNTKEVLTNNAV
-271 ISFEGGQ
+271 SFEAGQ

-288 NLLNKENQSAYFAGE
+288 NLLHTENQSAYFAGE
-303 YMMTNGYFDAPQNFN
+303 YMMTDGYFDAPQNFN
-318 RINLFGKYSAKM
+318 RINLFAKYTAKVN
-330 ANGDK
+330 NGDK
-335 LALSVSHFKS
+335 LAVSLSHFTS

-375 NTSRTNFNLQYDA
+375 NTGRTNFNLQYDSKI
-388 VVDENTHIKNSVYL
+388 DDHSHIKNNAFL

-416 LNDPVNGDQIR
+416 LNDPVNGDQIK

-436 FQSEYNQKF
+436 FQSEYNNKLS
-445 NDKWLFKLAAGL
+445 DKWLFKLGAGL
-457 RNDNNKDVELSHTLN
+457 RNDNNKDVELSHTVN

-483 TVNQTNLF
+483 NVNQTNLF
-491 AYTSFD
+491 TYISFD
-497 FTSGKWLINSGVR
+497 FTSGKWLINSGLR

-516 GYEDQLASTYTNQTQ
+516 GYEDQLAPTYTNQTQ

-541 FSYTQNESLQYFLK
+541 FLYTENNTLQYFLK

-569 AQLGQKILPE
+569 AQKGQEILPE
-579 TYGAD
+579 TYGGD

-589 KPFPRMIINS
+589 KPFPRMIVNS

-621 SGKTARKGFD
+621 SGQTERKGFD

-653 RSIDEP
+653 RSMDEP
-659 KGEDYLPLAP
+659 KGNDYLPLAP
-669 VNTLVN
+669 VHTLMN
-675 GFSVKNLK
+675 GISVKDLY

-723 VSIGL
+723 ISIGL

-734 NTKWKETQFLTES
+734 DTKWKETQFLTET
-747 RLANETDPVEEIHF
+747 RLANETEPVEEIHF

>member
-1 MGLIALK
+1 MRL
-8 NNILNKKSSKLKNIG
+8 
-23 LFLFFLY
+23 LFVLGIFILFFSV
-30 YFCANL
+30 N
-36 LPISFY
+36 
-42 SMRFLYVLLVFVLSF
+42 
-57 SAQSQSV
+57 AQS
-64 SGIVNDENGKPISDV
+64 VNGVITDINGKTIDDV
-79 LIRDLVSQT
+79 LIRNLVSKT
-88 HAHTDINGKFTL
+88 HAHSDINGKFTIENTNL
-100 EETKVND
+100 QD

-114 GFITQTI
+114 GFITLNIKVENNDVLNI
-121 LLSSNDFLSIQLEE
+121 LLEE
-135 KPFMLEEVRITNNLK
+135 KTFLLEEVKIINNLK

-164 ISNSQDLLRKVPGLF
+164 ISNSQDLMRKVPGLF

-196 FDCDHGTDINVS
+196 FDCDHGTDISVS

-218 HAHGQGYADLHFV
+218 HGHGQGYADLHFV
-231 IPETVDNIDFDKGSY
+231 IPETVDNIDFDKGAY
-246 FVDKGDF
+246 FADKGDF
-253 TTAGYV
+253 NTAGYIA
-259 GFNTKKALDKNT
+259 FNTKKVLKNSSV
-271 ISFEGGQ
+271 SFELGQ
-278 FDTFRTVALF
+278 FDTYRTVALF
-288 NLLNKENQSAYFAGE
+288 NLLNTENQSAYFAGE
-303 YMMTNGYFDAPQNFN
+303 YMMTDGYFDAPQNFN
-318 RINLFGKYSAKM
+318 RINLFGKYAAKLN
-330 ANGDK
+330 NGDQIAIS
-335 LALSVSHFKS
+335 LSHFTS

-356 AVNDGTISHFGA
+356 AVKSGMISHFGA
-368 IDPNEGG
+368 IDSNEGG
-375 NTSRTNFNLQYDA
+375 NTGRTNINLQYDSKI
-388 VVDENTHIKNSVYL
+388 DDYSQIKNTAYL
-402 SKYDFELYS
+402 SKYDFELFS

-427 QKENRTIVG
+427 QRDNRTIVG
-436 FQSEYNQKF
+436 FQSEYDRKI
-445 NDKWLFKLAAGL
+445 NDNWSFKLGAGL
-457 RNDNNKDVELSHTLN
+457 RNDNNKGLELSHTVN
-472 RKTVLDYLSLG
+472 RKTVLEYLSLG
-483 TVNQTNLF
+483 DVNQTNLF
-491 AYTSFD
+491 SYASAD
-497 FTSGKWLINSGVR
+497 FTTGKWLMNAGLR

-516 GYEDQLASTYTNQTQ
+516 GYEDQLAPTYSNQTQ

-541 FSYTQNESLQYFLK
+541 FLYTQDNTLQYFLK
-555 LGKGFHSNDTRVVV
+555 LGKGFHSNDARVVV
-569 AQLGQKILPE
+569 AQKGQKILPE

-589 KPFPRMIINS
+589 KPFPRMIVNS

-621 SGKTARKGFD
+621 SGKTERKGFD
-631 FGFRYQ
+631 FGLRYQ
-637 LTNWLFW
+637 FTNWLFW

-659 KGEDYLPLAP
+659 KGQDYLPLAP
-669 VNTLVN
+669 VHTLTS
-675 GFSVKNLK
+675 GLSVKDLK

-723 VSIGL
+723 VSIGI

-734 NTKWKETQFLTES
+734 DTKWKETQFLTET
-747 RLANETDPVEEIHF
+747 RLANETEPVDEIHF

>member
-1 MGLIALK
+1 MRLLFVIGIF
-8 NNILNKKSSKLKNIG
+8 ILS
-23 LFLFFLY
+23 
-30 YFCANL
+30 
-36 LPISFY
+36 
-42 SMRFLYVLLVFVLSF
+42 LSIK
-57 SAQSQSV
+57 AQS
-64 SGIVNDENGKPISDV
+64 VNGVVK
-79 LIRDLVSQT
+79 
-88 HAHTDINGKFTL
+88 DINGKPLNDVMVYNFFSKVHAHSDVNGKFVL
-100 EETKVND
+100 ENTKSDD
-107 SLQISKQ
+107 SLRVTKQ
-114 GFITQTI
+114 GYITENI
-121 LLSSNDFLSIQLEE
+121 KVSSNEMLSIILDE
-135 KPFMLEEVRITNNLK
+135 KSFLLEEVTITNNLK
-150 YLNTISKIDLEIQP
+150 YLNTISKIDFQIQP
-164 ISNSQDLLRKVPGLF
+164 ISNSQDLMRKVPGLF

-231 IPETVDNIDFDKGSY
+231 IPETVDKIDFDKGSY
-246 FVDKGDF
+246 FADKGDF
-253 TTAGYV
+253 TTAGYI
-259 GFNTKKALDKNT
+259 GFMTKEKLDNSAV
-271 ISFEGGQ
+271 SFEAGQ

-288 NLLNKENQSAYFAGE
+288 NLLHTENQSAYFAGE
-303 YMMTNGYFDAPQNFN
+303 YMMTDGYFDAPQNFN
-318 RINLFGKYSAKM
+318 RINLFAKYTAKVT
-330 ANGDK
+330 NGDK
-335 LALSVSHFKS
+335 LAVSLSHFTS
-345 QWDASGQIPDR
+345 EWDASGQIPDR
-356 AVNDGTISHFGA
+356 AVNDGMISHFGA

-375 NTSRTNFNLQYDA
+375 TTGRTNFNLQYDSKI
-388 VVDENTHIKNSVYL
+388 DDKSQIKNSAYL
-402 SKYDFELYS
+402 SKYDFELFS

-416 LNDPVNGDQIR
+416 FNDPVNGDQIK
-427 QKENRTIVG
+427 QKENRTILG
-436 FQSEYNQKF
+436 FQSEYDRKINE
-445 NDKWLFKLAAGL
+445 KWFFKLGAGL
-457 RNDNNKDVELSHTLN
+457 RNDSNKDVELSHTVN

-483 TVNQTNLF
+483 NVNQSNLF
-491 AYTSFD
+491 TYTSFD
-497 FTSGKWLINSGVR
+497 FTSGKWLINSGLR

-516 GYEDQLASTYTNQTQ
+516 GYEDQLAPTYSNQTQ
-531 TKAIVSPKLN
+531 SKAILSPKLN
-541 FSYTQNESLQYFLK
+541 FLYTENTTLQYFLK
-555 LGKGFHSNDTRVVV
+555 IGKGFHSNDTRVVV
-569 AQLGQKILPE
+569 AQKGQEILPE

-589 KPFPRMIINS
+589 KPFPRMIVNS

-621 SGKTARKGFD
+621 SGQTERKGFD

-659 KGEDYLPLAP
+659 KGNAYLPLAP
-669 VNTLVN
+669 VHTLMN
-675 GFSVKNLK
+675 GISVKDLYR
-683 GFSGSLRTR
+683 FSGSLRTR

-703 SVVAKGYCITDFS
+703 SVIAKGYCITDFS

-734 NTKWKETQFLTES
+734 DTKWKETQFLTET
-747 RLANETDPVEEIHF
+747 RLATETDLVEEIHF

>member
-1 MGLIALK
+1 
-8 NNILNKKSSKLKNIG
+8 
-23 LFLFFLY
+23 
-30 YFCANL
+30 
-36 LPISFY
+36 
-42 SMRFLYVLLVFVLSF
+42 MRFLLFIFILSF
-57 SAQSQSV
+57 STNAQSV
-64 SGIVNDENGKPISDV
+64 SGIINNADGKPLSDV
-79 LIRDLVSQT
+79 LIRDLVSKT

-100 EETKVND
+100 EQTKTDD

-114 GFITQTI
+114 GYITQKI
-121 LLSSNDFLSIQLEE
+121 KLSSDTFLSIQLEE
-135 KPFMLEEVRITNNLK
+135 KPFLLEEVTITNSLK

-164 ISNSQDLLRKVPGLF
+164 VSNSQDLLRKVPGLF

-196 FDCDHGTDINVS
+196 FDCDHGTDINVT

-231 IPETVDNIDFDKGSY
+231 IPETVDKIDFDKGSY

-259 GFNTKKALDKNT
+259 GFTTKDALQNSSV
-271 ISFEGGQ
+271 SFEGGQ

-303 YMMTNGYFDAPQNFN
+303 YMMTDGYFDAPQNFN

-330 ANGDK
+330 TNGDR
-335 LALSVSHFKS
+335 LAISVSHFKS

-356 AVNDGTISHFGA
+356 AVNDGTISHYGA

-375 NTSRTNFNLQYDA
+375 NTGRTNFNLQYDA
-388 VVDENTHIKNSVYL
+388 KIDENSQIKNTAYL

-416 LNDPVNGDQIR
+416 LNDPVNGDQIK

-436 FQSEYNQKF
+436 FQSEYNQKL
-445 NDKWLFKLAAGL
+445 NEKWLFKLGAGL
-457 RNDNNKDVELSHTLN
+457 RNDNNKDVELSHTVN
-472 RKTVLDYLSLG
+472 RKTVLEYLSLG
-483 TVNQTNLF
+483 NVNQTNLF
-491 AYTSFD
+491 AYSSLD
-497 FTSGKWLINSGVR
+497 FTSGKWLVNGGLR

-516 GYEDQLASTYTNQTQ
+516 GYEDQLAPTYSNQTQ
-531 TKAIVSPKLN
+531 TKAIVSAKLN
-541 FSYTQNESLQYFLK
+541 FLYTQNDKINYFLK

-569 AQLGQKILPE
+569 AQKGEKILPE

-589 KPFPRMIINS
+589 KPFSRMIINS
-599 AIWYLYL
+599 AVWYLYL

-621 SGKTARKGFD
+621 SGKTERKGFD

-653 RSIDEP
+653 RAIDEP
-659 KGEDYLPLAP
+659 KGNDYLPLAP
-669 VNTLVN
+669 AHTLMN
-675 GFSVKNLK
+675 GFSVKDLK

-747 RLANETDPVEEIHF
+747 RLANETDSVEEIHF

>member
-1 MGLIALK
+1 
-8 NNILNKKSSKLKNIG
+8 
-23 LFLFFLY
+23 
-30 YFCANL
+30 
-36 LPISFY
+36 
-42 SMRFLYVLLVFVLSF
+42 MRFLFLLFIFILSF
-57 SAQSQSV
+57 STNAQSV
-64 SGIVNDENGKPISDV
+64 SGIINNADGKPLSDV
-79 LIRDLVSQT
+79 LIRDLVSKT

-100 EETKVND
+100 EQTKTDD

-114 GFITQTI
+114 GYITQKI
-121 LLSSNDFLSIQLEE
+121 KLSSDTFLSIQLEE
-135 KPFMLEEVRITNNLK
+135 KPFLLEEVTITNSLK

-164 ISNSQDLLRKVPGLF
+164 VSNSQDLLRKVPGLF

-196 FDCDHGTDINVS
+196 FDCDHGTDINVT

-231 IPETVDNIDFDKGSY
+231 IPETVDKIDFDKGSY

-259 GFNTKKALDKNT
+259 GFTTKNALQNSSV
-271 ISFEGGQ
+271 SFEGGQ

-303 YMMTNGYFDAPQNFN
+303 YMMTDGYFDAPQNFN

-330 ANGDK
+330 TNGNR
-335 LALSVSHFKS
+335 LAISVSHFKS

-356 AVNDGTISHFGA
+356 AVNDGTISHYGA

-375 NTSRTNFNLQYDA
+375 NTGRTNFNLQYDA
-388 VVDENTHIKNSVYL
+388 KIDENSQIKNTVYL

-416 LNDPVNGDQIR
+416 LNDPVNGDQIK

-436 FQSEYNQKF
+436 FQSEYDQKL
-445 NDKWLFKLAAGL
+445 NEKWLFKLGAGL
-457 RNDNNKDVELSHTLN
+457 RNDNNKDVELSHTVN
-472 RKTVLDYLSLG
+472 RKTVLEYLSLG
-483 TVNQTNLF
+483 NVNQTNLF
-491 AYTSFD
+491 AYSSLD
-497 FTSGKWLINSGVR
+497 FTSGKWLVNGGLR

-516 GYEDQLASTYTNQTQ
+516 GYEDQLAPTYSNQTQ

-541 FSYTQNESLQYFLK
+541 FLYTQNDKINYFLK
-555 LGKGFHSNDTRVVV
+555 LGKGFHSNDTRVVA
-569 AQLGQKILPE
+569 AQKGEKILPE

-589 KPFPRMIINS
+589 KPFSRMIINS
-599 AIWYLYL
+599 AVWYLYL

-621 SGKTARKGFD
+621 SGKTERKGFD

-653 RSIDEP
+653 RAIDEP
-659 KGEDYLPLAP
+659 KGNDYLPLAP
-669 VNTLVN
+669 AHTLMN
-675 GFSVKNLK
+675 GFSVKDLK

-747 RLANETDPVEEIHF
+747 RLANETDSVEEIHF

>member
-1 MGLIALK
+1 MRLLFV
-8 NNILNKKSSKLKNIG
+8 IG
-23 LFLFFLY
+23 IF
-30 YFCANL
+30 
-36 LPISFY
+36 I
-42 SMRFLYVLLVFVLSF
+42 MSF
-57 SAQSQSV
+57 SVKSQSV
-64 SGIVNDENGKPISDV
+64 NGVVTDANGKPLNDVMIYNFISKV
-79 LIRDLVSQT
+79 HGHS
-88 HAHTDINGKFTL
+88 DISGKFVL
-100 EETKVND
+100 ENTKPED
-107 SLQISKQ
+107 SLRVTKQ
-114 GFITQTI
+114 GYVTKNTTI
-121 LLSSNDFLSIQLEE
+121 SNAEMLSIILDE
-135 KPFMLEEVRITNNLK
+135 KLFLLEEVTITNSLK
-150 YLNTISKIDLEIQP
+150 YLNTISKIDFEIQP
-164 ISNSQDLLRKVPGLF
+164 ISNSQDLMRKVPGLF

-196 FDCDHGTDINVS
+196 FDCDHGTDINVT

-231 IPETVDNIDFDKGSY
+231 IPETVDKIDFDKGSY
-246 FVDKGDF
+246 FADKGDF

-259 GFNTKKALDKNT
+259 GFNTKEVLTNNAV
-271 ISFEGGQ
+271 SFEAGQ

-288 NLLNKENQSAYFAGE
+288 NLLHTENQSAYFAGE
-303 YMMTNGYFDAPQNFN
+303 YMMTDGYFDAPQNFN
-318 RINLFGKYSAKM
+318 RINLFAKYTAKVN
-330 ANGDK
+330 NGDK
-335 LALSVSHFKS
+335 LAVSLSHFTS

-375 NTSRTNFNLQYDA
+375 NTGRTNFNLQYDSKI
-388 VVDENTHIKNSVYL
+388 DDHSHIKNNAFL

-416 LNDPVNGDQIR
+416 LNDPVNGDQIK

-436 FQSEYNQKF
+436 FQSEYNNKLS
-445 NDKWLFKLAAGL
+445 DKWLFKLGAGL
-457 RNDNNKDVELSHTLN
+457 RNDNNKDVELSHTVN

-483 TVNQTNLF
+483 NVNQTNLF
-491 AYTSFD
+491 TYISFD
-497 FTSGKWLINSGVR
+497 FTSGKWLINSGLR

-516 GYEDQLASTYTNQTQ
+516 GYEDQLAPTYTNQTQ

-541 FSYTQNESLQYFLK
+541 FLYTENNTLQYFLK

-569 AQLGQKILPE
+569 AQKGQEILPE
-579 TYGAD
+579 TYGGD

-589 KPFPRMIINS
+589 KPFPRMIVNS

-621 SGKTARKGFD
+621 SGQTERKGFD

-653 RSIDEP
+653 RSMDEP
-659 KGEDYLPLAP
+659 KGNDYLPLAP
-669 VNTLVN
+669 VHTLMN
-675 GFSVKNLK
+675 GISVKDLY

-723 VSIGL
+723 ISIGL

-734 NTKWKETQFLTES
+734 DTKWKETQFLTET
-747 RLANETDPVEEIHF
+747 RLANETEPVEEIHF

>member
-1 MGLIALK
+1 MR
-8 NNILNKKSSKLKNIG
+8 
-23 LFLFFLY
+23 FLFF
-30 YFCANL
+30 F
-36 LPISFY
+36 S
-42 SMRFLYVLLVFVLSF
+42 VFILTF
-57 SAQSQSV
+57 SAKSQAV
-64 SGIVNDENGKPISDV
+64 SGTLNGANGKPLSDV
-79 LIRDLVSQT
+79 LIRNLISKT

-100 EETKVND
+100 EETKIGD

-114 GFITQTI
+114 GFITQKI
-121 LLSSNDFLSIQLEE
+121 KLLSNENLSIQFEE
-135 KPFMLEEVRITNNLK
+135 KPFLLEEVTITNNLK

-164 ISNSQDLLRKVPGLF
+164 VSNSQDLLRKVPGLF
-179 IGQHA
+179 IGQHE

-246 FVDKGDF
+246 FADKGDF

-259 GFNTKKALDKNT
+259 GFNTKNALQNSSL
-271 ISFEGGQ
+271 SFEGGQ

-303 YMMTNGYFDAPQNFN
+303 YMMTDGYFDAPQNFN
-318 RINLFGKYSAKM
+318 RINLFGKYAAKM
-330 ANGDK
+330 NNGDK
-335 LALSVSHFKS
+335 LAIAVSHFKS

-356 AVNDGTISHFGA
+356 AVNDGTISHYGA

-375 NTSRTNFNLQYDA
+375 NTGRTNFNLQYDA
-388 VVDENTHIKNSVYL
+388 KIDENTHIKNTAYL

-416 LNDPVNGDQIR
+416 LNDPANGDQIK

-436 FQSEYNQKF
+436 FQSEYNEKLSE
-445 NDKWLFKLAAGL
+445 KWLFKLGAGL

-472 RKTVLDYLSLG
+472 RKTVLEYLSLG

-491 AYTSFD
+491 TYSSLD
-497 FTSGKWLINSGVR
+497 FTSGKWLINGGLR

-516 GYEDQLASTYTNQTQ
+516 GYEDQLAAAYTNQTQ
-531 TKAIVSPKLN
+531 TKAIVSPKMN
-541 FSYTQNESLQYFLK
+541 FLYTQNDKLQYFLK

-569 AQLGQKILPE
+569 AQKGEKILPE

-589 KPFPRMIINS
+589 KPFPRMIVNS

-621 SGKTARKGFD
+621 SGKTERKGFD

-653 RSIDEP
+653 RAIDEP
-659 KGEDYLPLAP
+659 KGNDYLPLAP
-669 VNTLVN
+669 VHTLMN
-675 GFSVKNLK
+675 GFSVKDLK

-723 VSIGL
+723 ISIGV

>member
-1 MGLIALK
+1 MK
-8 NNILNKKSSKLKNIG
+8 QF
-23 LFLFFLY
+23 LFLFFCL
-30 YFCANL
+30 F
-36 LPISFY
+36 SFA
-42 SMRFLYVLLVFVLSF
+42 LH
-57 SAQSQSV
+57 AQSLK
-64 SGIVNDENGKPISDV
+64 GYIADEKGKPLNDA
-79 LIRDLVSQT
+79 LIRNLMSKT
-88 HAHTDINGKFTL
+88 HAHSDNKGTFIL
-100 EETKVND
+100 ENTSLND
-107 SLQISKQ
+107 SLEISKQ
-114 GFITQTI
+114 GFITLKI
-121 LLSSNDFLSIQLEE
+121 KAEKLDSFSAVLIEKAFL
-135 KPFMLEEVRITNNLK
+135 LEEVKISNNLK

-164 ISNSQDLLRKVPGLF
+164 VSNSQDLLRKVPGLF

-196 FDCDHGTDINVS
+196 FDCDHGTDINIT

-218 HAHGQGYADLHFV
+218 HAHGQGYSDLHFV
-231 IPETVDNIDFDKGSY
+231 IPETVDNIDFDKGAY
-246 FVDKGDF
+246 FADKGDF

-259 GFNTKKALDKNT
+259 SFNTKNALQNSS

-278 FDTFRTVALF
+278 FDTFRTVAMF

-303 YMMTNGYFDAPQNFN
+303 YMMTNGYFDAPQNFS

-330 ANGDK
+330 ENGDR
-335 LALSVSHFKS
+335 LAVSVSHFKS

-356 AVNDGTISHFGA
+356 AVNDGTISHYGA
-368 IDPNEGG
+368 IDSNEGG
-375 NTSRTNFNLQYDA
+375 NTDRTNFNLQYEA
-388 VVDENTHIKNSVYL
+388 KIDENTHIKSTAYL
-402 SKYDFELYS
+402 SRYDFELYS

-416 LNDPVNGDQIR
+416 LNDLLNGDQIK
-427 QKENRTIVG
+427 QKENRSIIG
-436 FQSEYNQKF
+436 FQSEYDQKI
-445 NDKWLFKLAAGL
+445 NEKWRFKLGAGL

-472 RKTVLDYLSLG
+472 RKTVLEYLSLG
-483 TVNQTNLF
+483 NVNQTNLF
-491 AYTSFD
+491 SYASLD
-497 FTSGKWLINSGVR
+497 FRSRKWLINSGLR

-516 GYEDQLASTYTNQTQ
+516 GYEDQLAVAYSNQTQ

-541 FSYTQNESLQYFLK
+541 FLYTQDDKLQYFLK

-569 AQLGQKILPE
+569 AQKGEKILPE

-621 SGKTARKGFD
+621 SGKTERKGFD
-631 FGFRYQ
+631 FGIRYQ
-637 LTNWLFW
+637 LASWLFW

-653 RSIDEP
+653 RAIDEP
-659 KGEDYLPLAP
+659 KGNDYLPLSP
-669 VNTLVN
+669 KNTLMS
-675 GFSVKNLK
+675 GLSVKDLK

-716 VNYQIKK
+716 VNYQIRK
-723 VSIGL
+723 VSIGV

-747 RLANETDPVEEIHF
+747 RLAYEIDPVEEIHF

-774 YSW
+774 YAW

>member
-1 MGLIALK
+1 
-8 NNILNKKSSKLKNIG
+8 
-23 LFLFFLY
+23 
-30 YFCANL
+30 
-36 LPISFY
+36 
-42 SMRFLYVLLVFVLSF
+42 MRFLFLLFIFILSF
-57 SAQSQSV
+57 STNAQSV
-64 SGIVNDENGKPISDV
+64 SGIINNADGKPLSDV
-79 LIRDLVSQT
+79 LIRDLVSKT

-100 EETKVND
+100 EQTKTND

-114 GFITQTI
+114 GYITQKI
-121 LLSSNDFLSIQLEE
+121 KLSSDAFLSIQLEE
-135 KPFMLEEVRITNNLK
+135 KPFLLEEVTITNSLK

-164 ISNSQDLLRKVPGLF
+164 VSNSQDLLRKVPGLF

-196 FDCDHGTDINVS
+196 FDCDHGTDINVT

-231 IPETVDNIDFDKGSY
+231 IPETVDKIDFDKGSY

-259 GFNTKKALDKNT
+259 GFTTKNALQNSSV
-271 ISFEGGQ
+271 SFEGGQ
-278 FDTFRTVALF
+278 FDTFRTAALF

-303 YMMTNGYFDAPQNFN
+303 YMMTDGYFDAPQNFN

-330 ANGDK
+330 TNGNR
-335 LALSVSHFKS
+335 LAISVSHFKS

-356 AVNDGTISHFGA
+356 AVNDGTISHYGA

-375 NTSRTNFNLQYDA
+375 NTGRTNFNLQYDA
-388 VVDENTHIKNSVYL
+388 KIDENSQIKNTVYL

-416 LNDPVNGDQIR
+416 LNDPVNGDQIK

-436 FQSEYNQKF
+436 FQSEYNQKL
-445 NDKWLFKLAAGL
+445 NEKWLFKLGAGL
-457 RNDNNKDVELSHTLN
+457 RNDNNKDVELSHTVN
-472 RKTVLDYLSLG
+472 RKTVLEYLSLG
-483 TVNQTNLF
+483 NVNQTNLF
-491 AYTSFD
+491 AYSSLD
-497 FTSGKWLINSGVR
+497 FTSGKWLVNGGLR

-516 GYEDQLASTYTNQTQ
+516 GYEDQLAPTYSNQTQ

-541 FSYTQNESLQYFLK
+541 FLYTQNDKINYFLK

-569 AQLGQKILPE
+569 AQKGEKILPE

-589 KPFPRMIINS
+589 KPFSRMIINS
-599 AIWYLYL
+599 AVWYLYL

-621 SGKTARKGFD
+621 SGKTERKGFD

-653 RSIDEP
+653 RAIDEP
-659 KGEDYLPLAP
+659 KGNDYLPLAP
-669 VNTLVN
+669 AHTLMN
-675 GFSVKNLK
+675 GFSVKDLK

-747 RLANETDPVEEIHF
+747 RLANETDSVEEIHF

-768 ARLILK
+768 VRLILK

>member
-1 MGLIALK
+1 M
-8 NNILNKKSSKLKNIG
+8 KSLSA
-23 LFLFFLY
+23 LFF
-30 YFCANL
+30 F
-36 LPISFY
+36 I
-42 SMRFLYVLLVFVLSF
+42 LSV
-57 SAQSQSV
+57 SIHAQSV
-64 SGIVNDENGKPISDV
+64 NGTVNDGSGKSLSEV
-79 LIRDLVSQT
+79 LIRDLTSKT
-88 HAHTDINGKFTL
+88 HAHTDANGKFTL
-100 EETKVND
+100 EGVEVND
-107 SLQISKQ
+107 SLLITKK
-114 GFITQTI
+114 GFSPQKIK
-121 LLSSNDFLSIQLEE
+121 LASLDFLTISINE
-135 KPFMLEEVRITNNLK
+135 KPFLLEEVKISNNLK
-150 YLNTISKIDLEIQP
+150 YLNTISKIDFEIQP

-196 FDCDHGTDINVS
+196 FDCDHGTDINIT

-218 HAHGQGYADLHFV
+218 HAHGQGYSDLHFV
-231 IPETVDNIDFDKGSY
+231 IPETVDNIDFDKGAY

-259 GFNTKKALDKNT
+259 GFNTKNALQNSS

-278 FDTFRTVALF
+278 FDTFRTVAMF

-303 YMMTNGYFDAPQNFN
+303 YMMTDGYFDAPQNFS
-318 RINLFGKYSAKM
+318 RINLFGKYNAKM
-330 ANGDK
+330 ENGDR
-335 LALSVSHFKS
+335 LTISVSHFKS

-368 IDPNEGG
+368 IDSNEGG
-375 NTSRTNFNLQYDA
+375 NTDRTNFNLQYDA
-388 VVDENTHIKNSVYL
+388 KIDENTHIKSSAYL

-416 LNDPVNGDQIR
+416 LNDPVNGDQIK

-436 FQSEYNQKF
+436 FQSEYDQKL
-445 NDKWLFKLAAGL
+445 NEKWRFKLGAGL
-457 RNDNNKDVELSHTLN
+457 RNDNNKDVELSHTLD

-491 AYTSFD
+491 TYSSLD
-497 FTSGKWLINSGVR
+497 FTAGKWLVNGGLR

-516 GYEDQLASTYTNQTQ
+516 GYEDQLAATYSNQTQ

-541 FSYTQNESLQYFLK
+541 FLYTQNEKLNYFLK

-569 AQLGQKILPE
+569 AQKGEKILPE

-589 KPFPRMIINS
+589 KPFPRMIVNS

-621 SGKTARKGFD
+621 SGKTERKGFD

-653 RSIDEP
+653 RAIDEP
-659 KGEDYLPLAP
+659 KGNDYLPLAP
-669 VNTLVN
+669 KNTLMN
-675 GFSVKNLK
+675 GISVKDLK
-683 GFSGSLRTR
+683 GFSGSIRTR

-703 SVVAKGYCITDFS
+703 SVIAKGYCITDFS

-723 VSIGL
+723 VSIGV

-774 YSW
+774 YMW

>member
-1 MGLIALK
+1 MRL
-8 NNILNKKSSKLKNIG
+8 
-23 LFLFFLY
+23 LFGFGIF
-30 YFCANL
+30 
-36 LPISFY
+36 I
-42 SMRFLYVLLVFVLSF
+42 LSF
-57 SAQSQSV
+57 SVKAQSL
-64 SGIVNDENGKPISDV
+64 SGYVRDINSKPLNDV
-79 LIRDLVSQT
+79 LVSNISSKT
-88 HAHTDINGKFTL
+88 HAHSNAAGEFIL
-100 EETKVND
+100 ENTKKDD
-107 SLQISKQ
+107 SLQISKP
-114 GFITQTI
+114 GFITKKIKVQNEGMLFVTLDQKP
-121 LLSSNDFLSIQLEE
+121 LL
-135 KPFMLEEVRITNNLK
+135 LEEVTITNNLK

-231 IPETVDNIDFDKGSY
+231 IPETVDIIDFDKGSY
-246 FVDKGDF
+246 FADKGDF
-253 TTAGYV
+253 TTAGFV
-259 GFNTKKALDKNT
+259 GFNTKNALPNSSL
-271 ISFEGGQ
+271 SFEGGQ

-288 NLLNKENQSAYFAGE
+288 NLLHTESQSGYFAGE

-318 RINLFGKYSAKM
+318 RINLFGKYAAKM
-330 ANGDK
+330 TNGDK

-356 AVNDGTISHFGA
+356 AVNDGTISHYGA

-375 NTSRTNFNLQYDA
+375 NTGRTNFNLQYDA
-388 VVDENTHIKNSVYL
+388 KIDETTHIKNTAYL

-416 LNDPVNGDQIR
+416 LNDPVNGDQIK
-427 QKENRTIVG
+427 QKENRTVVG
-436 FQSEYNQKF
+436 FQSEYNQKLSP
-445 NDKWLFKLAAGL
+445 KWLFKLGAGL

-483 TVNQTNLF
+483 NINQTNLF
-491 AYTSFD
+491 SYTSLD
-497 FTSGKWLINSGVR
+497 FISGRWLVNAGLR

-541 FSYTQNESLQYFLK
+541 FLYTQNEKLQYFLK
-555 LGKGFHSNDTRVVV
+555 LGKGFHSNDTRVVM
-569 AQLGQKILPE
+569 AQKGQEILPE

-589 KPFPRMIINS
+589 KPFPRMIVNS
-599 AIWYLYL
+599 ALWYLYL

-621 SGKTARKGFD
+621 GGKTQRKGFD

-637 LTNWLFW
+637 LTGWLFW

-669 VNTLVN
+669 VHTLTS
-675 GFSVKNLK
+675 GISVKDLK

-692 FLGDRPANEDN
+692 LLGDRPANEDN
-703 SVVAKGYCITDFS
+703 SVTAKGYCITDFS

-723 VSIGL
+723 ISVGV

-747 RLANETDPVEEIHF
+747 RLAGETDPVEEIHF